1 MSLNVASS
9 IATGSLSATQSQ
21 LAITAANIANAD
33 TEGYTRKQATVSTAT
48 TSGVGTG
55 VEVTGLTSKVSQL
68 LISDLAD
75 ATSDAAAATATA
87 DYLDQLQTALGTTSN
102 SDETGTSLANQVAA
116 LETALSDLV
125 NTPESTTLAATAVS
139 ALDVLATQLR
149 STSASVQDLR
159 EDADS
164 AIGDAVSTANDA
176 IATIADLNDQIL
188 AASARGVSTADLEDQ
203 RNQAL
208 VTLSEQLGVTS
219 FISDDGTMKV
229 YTTSGQVL
237 VGNSAHYLEFDT
249 SSIVTSDRS
258 YDGTS
263 SGLSGVSVDGSDI
276 TEDISNGTIGALL
289 TLRDETLPAVQDTL
303 DEMASSLIEELNAIS
318 PDLLTG
324 TDASDIAVSDT
335 ILATPTGILGTSD
348 EAETAQALL
357 DVVQGD
363 TDFSAAGNL
372 GATTTTF
379 ADYASDIL
387 TNVVSQATSANSKLD
402 TATTALETVSDSI
415 SSLYGVNVDEET
427 ERISELET
435 LYSASAQLLSTIQE
449 MYEALLAAVS

>member
-1 MSLNVASS
+1 M
-9 IATGSLSATQSQ
+9 GS
-21 LAITAANIANAD
+21 
-33 TEGYTRKQATVSTAT
+33 
-48 TSGVGTG
+48 TSG
-55 VEVTGLTSKVSQL
+55 
-68 LISDLAD
+68 SDD
-75 ATSDAAAATATA
+75 S
-87 DYLDQLQTALGTTSN
+87 
-102 SDETGTSLANQVAA
+102 GTSLANQIAA

-125 NTPESTTLAATAVS
+125 NTPESTTLAATAVTE
-139 ALDVLATQLR
+139 LDELASQLR
-149 STSASVQDLR
+149 STSSSVQDLR

-164 AIGDAVSTANDA
+164 AIEDAVATANDA
-176 IATIADLNDQIL
+176 IATISDLNDQIL
-188 AASARGVSTADLEDQ
+188 AASARGESTADLEDQ

-208 VTLSEQLGVTS
+208 VSLSEQLGVTS

-237 VGNSAHYLEFDT
+237 VGNSAHYLDFD
-249 SSIVTSDRS
+249 SSNIVTSDLT

-263 SGLSGVSVDGSDI
+263 SGLSGVTVDGTDI
-276 TEDISNGTIGALL
+276 TGDIDNGTIGALL

-303 DEMASSLIEELNAIS
+303 DELASSLIDELNTVS

-335 ILATPTGILGTSD
+335 VLATPTDILGTTD
-348 EAETAQALL
+348 QAETAQALL
-357 DVVQGD
+357 EAVQGD
-363 TDFSAAGNL
+363 TDFNAAGSF

-387 TNVVSQATSANSKLD
+387 TNVVAQSTSASSKLD
-402 TATTALETVSDSI
+402 MATTALETVSDSI

-427 ERISELET
+427 ERMSELET
-435 LYSASAQLLSTIQE
+435 LYSASAQLLSTIQD

>member
-21 LAITAANIANAD
+21 LAVTAANIANAD
-33 TEGYTRKQATVSTAT
+33 TDGYTRKEATVSSTT

-55 VEVTGLTSKVSQL
+55 VEVSGLTSKVSQL

-75 ATSDAAAATATA
+75 ATSVAASATATA
-87 DYLDQLQTALGTTSN
+87 DYLDQLQTAMGSTSN
-102 SDETGTSLANQVAA
+102 SDESGTSLANQIAT

-125 NTPESTTLAATAVS
+125 NTPESTTLAATAVTE
-139 ALDVLATQLR
+139 LDELASQLR

-164 AIGDAVSTANDA
+164 AIEDSVATANDA
-176 IATIADLNDQIL
+176 ITTISDLNDQIL
-188 AASARGVSTADLEDQ
+188 TASARGESTADLEDQ

-219 FISDDGTMKV
+219 FISDNGTMKV

-237 VGNSAHYLEFDT
+237 VGNSTHYLDFD
-249 SSIVTSDRS
+249 SSNIVTSDRT

-263 SGLSGVSVDGSDI
+263 SGLSGVTVDGADI
-276 TEDISNGTIGALL
+276 TGDINSGTIGALL

-303 DEMASSLIEELNAIS
+303 DELASGLIDELNTVS
-318 PDLLTG
+318 PGLLSG
-324 TDASDIAVSDT
+324 SDASDIAVSDS
-335 ILATPTGILGTSD
+335 ILATPTAILGTSGQ
-348 EAETAQALL
+348 ASTAQALL
-357 DVVQGD
+357 GAVQGD
-363 TDFSAAGNL
+363 TDFAAAGSF
-372 GATTTTF
+372 GDTSTTF

-387 TNVVSQATSANSKLD
+387 TDVVSKATSATSKLD

-415 SSLYGVNVDEET
+415 SSLYGVNIDEET
-427 ERISELET
+427 ARMSELET
-435 LYSASAQLLSTIQE
+435 LYSASAQLLSTVQDMFE
-449 MYEALLAAVS
+449 SLLAAVA